1 MDRSVRLGA
10 ETRPPL
16 HGELVLIAAHA
27 AFYLGH
33 YERVA
38 ELLSQIDT
46 GAVPLPADPDG
57 LGAMPLLRGYLAAS
71 DGDLEAAERLLTE
84 SADLL
89 QQGANDGA
97 RWLEAF
103 AHNGLGSLTLLRGEL
118 GGGGQEFE
126 SSRRLAEQSATS
138 ARRCRRWCSW
148 PGRALVEG
156 RRDDARRLLL
166 DAVPL
171 VEQQP
176 YYEGNAYCL
185 EVAAA
190 YGAGRRHAA
199 EAAAGRS
206 GMARALRDLIGA
218 TVWALLES
226 ASEAVHPSVREAL
239 GDEAYEAAFAEGLRA
254 DPRTAAA
261 AVLALLEPA

>member
-1 MDRSVRLGA
+1 MI
-10 ETRPPL
+10 
-16 HGELVLIAAHA
+16 IAAHS

-38 ELLSQIDT
+38 ELLSQLDT

-57 LGAMPLLRGYLAAS
+57 LGAMQLLRGYLAAS

-103 AHNGLGSLTLLRGEL
+103 SHNGLGSLTLLRGEL
-118 GGGGQEFE
+118 GEAGQHFA
-126 SSRRLAEQSATS
+126 SSRRLAEQSGNVGAQMQ
-138 ARRCRRWCSW
+138 ALVFMAMV
-148 PGRALVEG
+148 ALVED
-156 RRDDARRLLL
+156 RRGDARRLLL

-176 YYEGNAYCL
+176 YYEGNGYCL

-190 YGAGRRHAA
+190 YGVSGGRA
-199 EAAAGRS
+199 EAAAVAL
-206 GMARALRDLIGA
+206 GMAKALRDLIGA
-218 TVWALLES
+218 AVWALLES
-226 ASEAVHPSVREAL
+226 ASQAVHLSIREAL
-239 GDEAYEAAFAEGLRA
+239 GDEAYEAAFAEGLQA